1 MKTNNKNNPLLMS
14 AVRVMTRD
22 YGKFFI
28 SFFGVM
34 TALYLVGFIV
44 NFSGGS
50 MKIGGIEGV
59 YFIAC
64 FVAGLAS
71 FKEDYFFMAQNQV
84 PKSTMTKAFIIE
96 GFLFG
101 LATSFAVNAFAHL
114 TQWISSALNY
124 DIPRFID
131 LIPKI
136 AENGGL
142 LEFGRTFVILLS
154 LYVAIYFIGLM
165 LGTINYRLNWLG
177 RVIFWVPFGFLMLNG
192 FIGTLQYYLDDI
204 DPEKLEVLSVTL
216 AKPFIYALEWL
227 MQSLGNFVIT
237 CAVVTVFCIVVGA
250 LTFRGAEVKYSN
262 KT

>member
-1 MKTNNKNNPLLMS
+1 MKTNRKNKPLLVS

-34 TALYLVGFIV
+34 TTLYLIGFIV
-44 NFSGGS
+44 NLSGGS

-71 FKEDYFFMAQNQV
+71 FKEDFFFMAQNQV

-101 LATSFAVNAFAHL
+101 LATSFAVNVFAHL
-114 TQWISSALNY
+114 MAWISSAINHE
-124 DIPRFID
+124 IPRFID
-131 LIPKI
+131 LIPRVDD
-136 AENGGL
+136 NGGL
-142 LEFGRTFVILLS
+142 LGFGRNFVILLS

-192 FIGTLQYYLDDI
+192 LIGTLQHYLDNI
-204 DPEKLEVLSVTL
+204 DSEELEILSVAL
-216 AKPFIYALEWL
+216 AKPFINAIEWL
-227 MQSLGNFVIT
+227 MQNLGNFIIT
-237 CAVVTVFCIVVGA
+237 CAAVTIFCIVVGA
-250 LTFRGAEVKYSN
+250 LTFRGAAVKYSN
-262 KT
+262 TK